1 MTSFQRRICISH
13 VFENGI
19 KDFHCSRSVAERST
33 GLQGEHSQGGCC
45 DVMVG
50 AAAFSI
56 SFLIWGKMHFCRE
69 WLNESQDP
77 RQPAS

>member
-1 MTSFQRRICISH
+1 MTSFQRKLCISH
-13 VFENGI
+13 VFENGM

-33 GLQGEHSQGGCC
+33 GLQGEHSQDGFC
-45 DVMVG
+45 DVMVKD
-50 AAAFSI
+50 AFSA

-77 RQPAS
+77 RQPAG